1 MSACHGDLILSRK
14 KKSSGTGYLLVII
27 IAAVLASVVIL
38 AFMVFT
44 GTGVNS
50 NPVTQT
56 VNREV
61 TKKAVEAAIQK
72 ETGSD
77 ITLDEVKAEMSEEDA
92 EEFDDIVNKYADEGI
107 LAEALRAYSDNGGDV
122 GATAAAFKDK
132 VSAEDYA
139 RLFELYEKYGNEILN
154 K

>member
-1 MSACHGDLILSRK
+1 MVVTI
-14 KKSSGTGYLLVII
+14 T
-27 IAAVLASVVIL
+27 AVLASVILL

-50 NPVTQT
+50 NPVTQK

-61 TKKAVEAAIQK
+61 TKKAVEKVIQE

-77 ITLDEVKAEMSEEDA
+77 VTLDKAKERMTEEEA
-92 EEFDDIVNKYADEGI
+92 EEVDDIVNKYADQGI
-107 LAEALRAYSDNGGDV
+107 LAEALEIYKANGGDV
-122 GATAAAFKDK
+122 DATAMAMKDK
-132 VSAEDYA
+132 VSPEDMA
-139 RLFELYEKYGNEILN
+139 RLYELYAKYGDELL

>member
-1 MSACHGDLILSRK
+1 MSKRK
-14 KKSSGTGYLLVII
+14 QRSNTGFLLVITI
-27 IAAVLASVVIL
+27 TAVLASVILL

-56 VNREV
+56 VNREI
-61 TKKAVEAAIQK
+61 TKKAVEKAIQE

-77 ITLDEVKAEMSEEDA
+77 LTLEEVKDKMAEEDA
-92 EEFDDIVNKYADEGI
+92 EEVDDIVNKYADRGI
-107 LAEALRAYSDNGGDV
+107 LAEALEVYKANGGDV
-122 GATAAAFKDK
+122 NATAMAMKDK
-132 VSAEDYA
+132 VSAEDMA
-139 RLFELYEKYGNEILN
+139 RLYELYAKYGDELL

>member
-1 MSACHGDLILSRK
+1 MSGRK
-14 KKSSGTGYLLVII
+14 REKNNTGFLMVVTIT
-27 IAAVLASVVIL
+27 AVLASVILL

-50 NPVTQT
+50 NPVTQK

-61 TKKAVEAAIQK
+61 TKKAVEKVIQE

-77 ITLDEVKAEMSEEDA
+77 VTLDKAKEKMTEEEA
-92 EEFDDIVNKYADEGI
+92 EEVDDIVNKYADQGI
-107 LAEALRAYSDNGGDV
+107 LAEALEIYKANGGDV
-122 GATAAAFKDK
+122 DATAMAMKDK
-132 VSAEDYA
+132 VSPEDMA
-139 RLFELYEKYGNEILN
+139 RLYELYAKYGDELL

>member
-1 MSACHGDLILSRK
+1 M
-14 KKSSGTGYLLVII
+14 
-27 IAAVLASVVIL
+27 
-38 AFMVFT
+38 
-44 GTGVNS
+44 
-50 NPVTQT
+50 TQT

-61 TKKAVEAAIQK
+61 TKKAVEVAIQK

-122 GATAAAFKDK
+122 AATAAAFKDK

-139 RLFELYEKYGNEILN
+139 RLFELYEEYGNEILN